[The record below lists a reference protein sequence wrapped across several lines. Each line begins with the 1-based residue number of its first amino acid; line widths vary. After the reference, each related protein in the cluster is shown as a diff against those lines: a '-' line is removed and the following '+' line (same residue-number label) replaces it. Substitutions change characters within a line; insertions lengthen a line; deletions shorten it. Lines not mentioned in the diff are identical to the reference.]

1 MPRFELKITWSR
13 GQSVLAVLT
22 LLSGIAAACLCC
34 RHVPQAPQ
42 TAAQT
47 PTAAAQAPEFIP
59 GLPADFKEKAREAFR
74 EYPQPF
80 RVGGSRDDLRQ
91 KSVFLWQAVLQVE
104 TPHKPRGQ
112 HYTSGPQL
120 TGSCVAWGGGGAVF
134 YTLANAVLA
143 GNAGGIDDP
152 CQPVMYGITRVTQG
166 GGRPRCGVQGA
177 YPSDFARGVKN
188 YGWPTWSECRLTYS
202 GAMEDRLGCSG
213 PTREQLALAQARAG
227 VDSYP
232 IRTVDELLEALHNG
246 YAGTAGIDWM
256 PGSTR
261 SERGRTITLF
271 NGLDRGGHQ
280 VAWVGWDAERQ
291 HLIFHNSHGPNA
303 HPRNDGDPPGSFRVN
318 LSTLEWM
325 LKNGEFWAFSSVPG
339 FPPQELDL
347 SPLRPRKRP
356 AAQSQEVSDARNC
369 LWHVCW
375 NCPNAL
381 PRLFDRDGR
390 RVPDARYLCQHI
402 GSRSRSVSDA
412 LPCVRRGPDR
422 RRRPVADVC
431 LAAVIDRSDRRRPAG
446 HAAAA
451 TSAGSAA

>member
-22 LLSGIAAACLCC
+22 LLSGIAAACVCC
-34 RHVPQAPQ
+34 RHLPQAPQ

-59 GLPADFKEKAREAFR
+59 GLPADFKEKAREAFK

-91 KSVFLWQAVLQVE
+91 KSVYLWEAVLRVA
-104 TPHKPRGQ
+104 TPRKPLGQ
-112 HYTSGPQL
+112 HYTCGPQL
-120 TGSCVAWGGGGAVF
+120 TGDCVAWNGCTAIF
-134 YTLANAVLA
+134 YTGANAVIA
-143 GNAGGIDDP
+143 GNASAIDDP
-152 CQPVMYGITRVTQG
+152 CQPISYGITRVTEG
-166 GGRPRCGVQGA
+166 GGRPRCGQAGA
-177 YPSDFARGVKN
+177 YPSDFANGFVKRGWV
-188 YGWPTWSECRLTYS
+188 TWSESGLTYS
-202 GAMEDRLGCSG
+202 GSLSDQLGCRG
-213 PTREQLALAQARAG
+213 PTAEQLRLAATRAG
-227 VDSYP
+227 GACYP

-246 YAGTAGIDWM
+246 YAGSAGFDWQ
-256 PGSTR
+256 PGQTR
-261 SERGRTITLF
+261 SDRGRMITLF
-271 NGLDRGGHQ
+271 NGRYRGGHQ

-291 HLIFHNSHGPNA
+291 HCIFHNSHGPDA

-356 AAQSQEVSDARNC
+356 AAQPQEVSDARDC

-375 NCPNAL
+375 NCPDAL

-390 RVPDARYLCQHI
+390 RVPDARYLCQHA
-402 GSRSRSVSDA
+402 GRRSGPVSDA
-412 LPCVRRGPDR
+412 LPCVRRGPDC

-431 LAAVIDRSDRRRPAG
+431 LAAVLDRSDRRRPAG